1 MTEEKVVKQQ
11 LHQSH
16 LQVLY
21 RCGEKFRRTIIE
33 NEREPATIPLV
44 VGTATHA
51 TIARNLTNKIK
62 KGTLLTK
69 EAVQDLSRDDFL
81 YGWKNTE
88 IVLNDEEKSQGL
100 SMTRDHA
107 QDQTIKLVTAHH
119 YEIAN
124 LIKPKA
130 VERKWVL
137 EAKDYDYNL
146 SGMIDVDEGNGI
158 RDTKTKKTNTGQ
170 REVDTSEQYTI
181 YALAK
186 YLIDGRMP
194 DYVIQDNVL
203 KPTKRRDAYCVSYRS
218 TRTKEDFKVVMRRFD
233 QACRIIK
240 AGIYTPANPFD
251 WWCSAN
257 FCGFAANGT
266 CPYFNSKARKPIT
279 NPIISGKEGAKDYV
293 RGKAEGIIST
303 LERTLSSQK

>member
-146 SGMIDVDEGNGI
+146 SGMIDVDEGYQI
-158 RDTKTKKTNTGQ
+158 RDTKTMKMNGGQ
-170 REVDTSEQYTI
+170 KIVDISDQYSF

-186 YLIDGRMP
+186 YLIDGKMP
-194 DYVIQDNVL
+194 DYVIQDNVI
-203 KPTKRRDAYCVSYRS
+203 KPTKSRAAYCVSYKS
-218 TRTKEDFKVVMRRFD
+218 TRTKNDFKVVMRRFD

-240 AGIYTPANPFD
+240 SGIYTPANSTD

-257 FCGFAANGT
+257 FCGFYLT
-266 CPYFNSKARKPIT
+266 CPYVNGKRLKKEPKMIKPKDSEEKAHNLINSLEEALKP
-279 NPIISGKEGAKDYV
+279 
-293 RGKAEGIIST
+293 
-303 LERTLSSQK
+303 